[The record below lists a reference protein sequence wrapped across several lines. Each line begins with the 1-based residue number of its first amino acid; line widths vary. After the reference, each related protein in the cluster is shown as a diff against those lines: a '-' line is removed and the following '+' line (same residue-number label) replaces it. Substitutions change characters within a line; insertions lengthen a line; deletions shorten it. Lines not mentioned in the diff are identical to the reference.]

1 LRSPAATPG
10 GYGLSIDNAK
20 DHTTMKFPVMNPF
33 QVNEVIIDQSIKA
46 MQNWVKVAEQ
56 GEKMTAQVIEFNK
69 KNREESLKLI
79 EASGE
84 QLKQSTR
91 LFADLFDKMLSFQ
104 VQNYQQA
111 SKATVEQFNKQV
123 AQFSKQ

>member
-1 LRSPAATPG
+1 
-10 GYGLSIDNAK
+10 
-20 DHTTMKFPVMNPF
+20 MKFPVMNPF

>member
-1 LRSPAATPG
+1 
-10 GYGLSIDNAK
+10 
-20 DHTTMKFPVMNPF
+20 MKFPVMNPF
-33 QVNEVIIDQSIKA
+33 QLNEVIIDQSVKA

-56 GEKMTAQVIEFNK
+56 GEKMTAQVLEFNK

-79 EASGE
+79 EASAE
-84 QLKQSTR
+84 QFKQSTR
-91 LFADLFDKMLSFQ
+91 LFTDLFDKMLSFQ

>member
-1 LRSPAATPG
+1 
-10 GYGLSIDNAK
+10 
-20 DHTTMKFPVMNPF
+20 MKFPVMNPF

-56 GEKMTAQVIEFNK
+56 GEKMTAQVIEFTK
-69 KNREESLKLI
+69 QNREESLKLI

-84 QLKQSTR
+84 QAKQSTR

>member
-1 LRSPAATPG
+1 
-10 GYGLSIDNAK
+10 
-20 DHTTMKFPVMNPF
+20 MKFPVMNPF
-33 QVNEVIIDQSIKA
+33 QLNEVIIDQSVKA

-56 GEKMTAQVIEFNK
+56 GEKMTAQVLEFNK
-69 KNREESLKLI
+69 KNREESLKLM
-79 EASGE
+79 EASAE

-91 LFADLFDKMLSFQ
+91 LFTDLFDKMLSFQ